1 MTMLTDTAIINYL
14 EKYYTGNLPDDGI
27 SFTMS
32 LLSKGKFTP
41 EYKAKCI
48 MQILYLD
55 DSLKHEQITTEG
67 WNAIHCSLESE
78 ADTAYKNMPVISSK
92 QTFSS
97 YLNN

>member
-1 MTMLTDTAIINYL
+1 MLTDTAIINYL
-14 EKYYTGNLPDDGI
+14 EKYYAENLPDDGI
-27 SFTMS
+27 NFTMS
-32 LLSKGKFTP
+32 LLSKGKFSP

-55 DSLKHEQITTEG
+55 DSLKSEQITTEG
-67 WNAIHCSLESE
+67 WNAIHCGLESE
-78 ADTAYKNMPVISSK
+78 ADTAYKSMPVISSK